1 MLRID
6 DVTDKPSAR
15 GQFDWLDMRLTDKL
29 KGSGLLFYDRVQQAK
44 SAQDAWLLI
53 YGEYHPER
61 ARDPLTRREELDKA
75 RGVFAHSMMM
85 GRPRDPLQLF
95 SRPADRGC
103 KQLGK
108 GDDLPLQLLD
118 RPLGEG

>member
-1 MLRID
+1 MRFFFCRWYWPHHKTGGAVEVLRID

-29 KGSGLLFYDRVQQAK
+29 RGSGMLLYDRVQQAN

-61 ARDPLTRREELDKA
+61 VSDPQTRREELDKA
-75 RGVFAHSMMM
+75 RGVFAHSMA
-85 GRPRDPLQLF
+85 GPIDYLNARL
-95 SRPADRGC
+95 ADSC
-103 KQLGK
+103 PI
-108 GDDLPLQLLD
+108 D
-118 RPLGEG
+118 